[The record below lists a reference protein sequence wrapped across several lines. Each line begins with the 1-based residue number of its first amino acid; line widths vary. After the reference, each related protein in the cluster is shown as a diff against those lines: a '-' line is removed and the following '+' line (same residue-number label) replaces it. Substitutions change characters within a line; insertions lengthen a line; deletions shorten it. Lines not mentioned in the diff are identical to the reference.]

1 MQIQNS
7 IGLAL
12 KICLAVLIFLMENPI
27 QAQTISSR
35 KIGSSWPTWK
45 LLDFQPKSP
54 KHNQTYGL
62 EQFRGRV
69 TLVALLA
76 TWCPYCQR
84 QIEKMEQLRKELS
97 TNKFE
102 VNFAVVNIQSGK
114 DSQDEFISRCSFPL
128 FQDTKEINAFSKHQG
143 GKDDFYIYNER
154 GELTDYFPFLDER
167 NSNLTDPKGYEN
179 VKRSLLKAPYKTKLT
194 ANSAI
199 KITIEGVQGR
209 TYDIQFS
216 EDLGQHKSWQT
227 LKKITL
233 ESNKAEII
241 DMTTTKSRKQRFY
254 RTVEAP

>member
-1 MQIQNS
+1 MFCLLPLPAARTANDYRNSHHRSARHSCISGAAFGESDRQSQLVTTGQSSDDYSFHSYRALSVPLSTIQEEELS
-7 IGLAL
+7 LTVHPL
-12 KICLAVLIFLMENPI
+12 KTGGPFPYC
-27 QAQTISSR
+27 
-35 KIGSSWPTWK
+35 SSWPTWE

-128 FQDTKEINAFSKHQG
+128 FQRVIKNQVNKKK
-143 GKDDFYIYNER
+143 GKICLYN
-154 GELTDYFPFLDER
+154 
-167 NSNLTDPKGYEN
+167 
-179 VKRSLLKAPYKTKLT
+179 
-194 ANSAI
+194 
-199 KITIEGVQGR
+199 
-209 TYDIQFS
+209 
-216 EDLGQHKSWQT
+216 
-227 LKKITL
+227 
-233 ESNKAEII
+233 
-241 DMTTTKSRKQRFY
+241 
-254 RTVEAP
+254 